1 MTQLVSH
8 IDGVV
13 VTSLDPK
20 ADDRGVFT
28 EVYRASWATQI
39 APVQWN
45 VVASHADVLRGF
57 HVHVSH
63 CDYLLVLEGEL
74 VLGLR
79 DIRPESP
86 THGVTETICL
96 RPETASAVMMP
107 PGVAHGFYFPKPSR
121 HLYCVS
127 HYWNMADE
135 LGCRWDDPALGL
147 TWPTTSPALSE
158 RDRLAGSF
166 EVMVGQFLRGRAAAK
181 A

>member
-1 MTQLVSH
+1 MTRLISD

-28 EVYRASWATQI
+28 EVHRASWDTRI

-45 VVASHADVLRGF
+45 VVSSRADVLRGF
-57 HVHVSH
+57 HVHISH
-63 CDYLLVLEGEL
+63 ADYLLVVDGEL
-74 VLGLR
+74 LLGLR

-86 THGVTETICL
+86 THNRTDMLRLNTDAAAAVT
-96 RPETASAVMMP
+96 MP
-107 PGVAHGFYFPKPSR
+107 PGVAHGFYFSRPSK

-127 HYWNMADE
+127 HYWDRTDE
-135 LGCRWDDPALGL
+135 LGCRWDDPAIGL
-147 TWPTTSPALSE
+147 NWPTTSPALSE
-158 RDRLAGSF
+158 RDRSAGSF
-166 EVMVGQFLRGRAAAK
+166 EDMVGQFLRGRAAAK